1 MFNLNTQTRK
11 KFETLPQAELNQTFQ
26 MVPQYVWIPSNQNE
40 KAAFTSN
47 SLLEA
52 IKAVA
57 VTGSYNRNNIPRG
70 RVMFVGSQE
79 NRIFIDETSLC
90 NTVNNDNLTEQGLSA
105 FIHSHGITTHIKYI
119 RFPTRGYLL
128 EIPYYLPNQ
137 NSVWLHVNANSI
149 RDDFSDT
156 VSYVENLSTSLYNR
170 SRMNHPYN
178 VVEDGQITMQSVHL
192 IVDEIPS
199 SLRYIEQSGN
209 QWHKATLLPNKKVGK
224 FFAMKMVNN
233 TTLAATTTPLTLRYL
248 ALIHTVNLHKNMSEN
263 ESKVTLVALKKT
275 FENLSEDTQKN
286 TYETLYTNVLNKH
299 RVSFDLIGQL
309 NWIHT
314 EPVLEYSTND
324 VLIL

>member
-1 MFNLNTQTRK
+1 MFNGSKSK
-11 KFETLPQAELNQTFQ
+11 KFDATPAIEQIQAFQ

-70 RVMFVGSQE
+70 RVMFVGSQD
-79 NRIFIDETSLC
+79 NRIFIDETSLY
-90 NTVNNDNLTEQGLSA
+90 NAVNNDNLTEEGLSA
-105 FIHSHGITTHIKYI
+105 FIHSNGFNTYIKYI
-119 RFPTRGYLL
+119 RFPSRGYLL
-128 EIPYYLPNQ
+128 EIPQYLPNQ
-137 NSVWLHVNANSI
+137 NYVWLHVNANSI

-156 VSYVENLSTSLYNR
+156 VSYVENLSTSIYNR

-178 VVEDGQITMQSVHL
+178 VVEDGQVTMQSVHL
-192 IVDEIPS
+192 IVDEIPV

-209 QWHKATLLPNKKVGK
+209 QWHKAVPLHNKNTVNT
-224 FFAMKMVNN
+224 FMTMKMVNN

-248 ALIHTVNLHKNMSEN
+248 ALIHTTNLYKNMSEN
-263 ESKVTLVALKKT
+263 ESKTTLVALKKT
-275 FENLSEDTQKN
+275 FENLSEDTQKT
-286 TYETLYTNVLNKH
+286 TYTDLYTNVLKSH
-299 RVSFDLIGQL
+299 RSSFELIGQL
-309 NWIHT
+309 NWINS
-314 EPVLEYSTND
+314 EPILECEAND

>member
-57 VTGSYNRNNIPRG
+57 VTRSYNRNNIPRG

>member
-1 MFNLNTQTRK
+1 MFTQKHK
-11 KFETLPQAELNQTFQ
+11 KFDTLWPLELKQTFQ

-90 NTVNNDNLTEQGLSA
+90 NAVNNDNLTEQGLSA
-105 FIHSHGITTHIKYI
+105 FIHSHGFTTHIKYI
-119 RFPTRGYLL
+119 RFPSRGYLL

-192 IVDEIPS
+192 IEDEIPE

-209 QWHKATLLPNKKVGK
+209 QWHKATPLHNKQKVNT
-224 FFAMKMVNN
+224 FITMKMVNN

-248 ALIHTVNLHKNMSEN
+248 ALIHTANLYKNMSEN
-263 ESKVTLVALKKT
+263 ESKTTLVALKKT
-275 FENLSEDTQKN
+275 FENLSEDTQKT
-286 TYETLYTNVLNKH
+286 TYETLYNNVLNSH
-299 RVSFDLIGQL
+299 RSSFELIGWL
-309 NWIHT
+309 NWTNT
-314 EPVLEYSTND
+314 EPILEYSTND